1 MVLRALRC
9 RCVGTLVLA
18 AGSRHPR
25 ECIVV
30 PLIVCRPR
38 VLTPEQHEIATR
50 RSVEINPANALA
62 RREIEL
68 GPVGRRGGPRRLV
81 IAVGYQWPA
90 SGQRLPVQ
98 FLDTPSS
105 ALRKRILAHMNA
117 WSEHANVR
125 FDETR
130 ETGRVRIARL
140 DRPASLAGYWS
151 YLGTQV
157 DAIPPD
163 EPTLN
168 LEGFT
173 MRTPDREFRR
183 VVRHEA
189 GHALGFEHE
198 HLRAELI
205 ARIDRRKAFAYFDRT
220 QGWSREET
228 LAQVLTPLA
237 EHSILGTT
245 EADPLSVMCYQIPA
259 EITKDG
265 KAIPGGSD
273 ITALDAAFAARIYPR
288 PASDPA
294 SSGGARPASAPD
306 AMATPRATDRCAAID
321 AAAPGQDTFHLLVLD
336 PFDSHARTRAA
347 TQHADPEGAP
357 PPRDPPHFL
366 RVFASYGGARASVA
380 MQVRRIDDGAATRFG
395 RIIAT
400 HERIKRYTGRESG
413 SLPDEAALIAFGGNL
428 FDTLFDGDV
437 RRLFDEARA
446 RQHGRTLDLIL
457 TSMVSWIAEKPWEF
471 AYDTGRRRFLATED
485 VHFLR
490 NVVTSVPADR
500 IAPQPAPLRI
510 LVVAAQPLGAGRLSI
525 AQETA
530 VIRRGFEALVQA
542 GLAQVTVLPR
552 ATPGRLH
559 AALQAA
565 DYAVLHFIGHGR
577 LDEDS
582 GRGALVFEDEH
593 GHAALLGQ
601 RAVREIIC
609 QRGIRLVF
617 LNACQSGAGSP
628 ADFGQGVAQSL
639 VAHGVPA
646 LVANQYS
653 VLDTSATHFAQH
665 FYRALA
671 QGHSVGAAAR
681 EARIAVNYS
690 LQGEIIDWAI
700 PVVYARDPGMTL
712 CAPVGIAPA
721 ARAAPAARRTTA
733 VAPRAH
739 RIAVWD
745 IDNVFPALDASL
757 ARMDRAQRVF
767 GFERTDLS
775 APVDAWDLEHESD
788 DGRPALWA
796 EKLAHRFGRTP
807 MELGV
812 DLLIGIT
819 RHALRDDEWLNLHG
833 WWPDEGSAPIVLLSF
848 AGFEELPSEGARTER
863 ALARL
868 LLTALAGYF
877 GRLATHDG
885 GPRDCPM
892 SRAGNL
898 DLRHLTRATRFDPSC
913 RAQLRARLPDAW
925 PALDALSAAFR

>member
-1 MVLRALRC
+1 MRSARATGHRRQREQLRM
-9 RCVGTLVLA
+9 
-18 AGSRHPR
+18 PM
-25 ECIVV
+25 
-30 PLIVCRPR
+30 IVCRPR
-38 VLTPEQHEIATR
+38 ALTPAQHEVALR

-62 RREIEL
+62 PRTIAL
-68 GPVGRRGGPRRLV
+68 APDGGRRGPRRLV
-81 IAVGYQWPA
+81 LAVGYRWPA
-90 SGQRLPVQ
+90 SGQQLAVQ
-98 FLDTPSS
+98 FLDAPST

-125 FDETR
+125 FEETR
-130 ETGRVRIARL
+130 DVGRIRIARL
-140 DRPASLAGYWS
+140 EPPDPMAGYWS

-157 DAIPPD
+157 EAIPPH

-198 HLRAELI
+198 HLRSELI
-205 ARIDRRKAFAYFDRT
+205 ARIDRRKAYAWFERT
-220 QGWSREET
+220 QGWSQEET
-228 LAQVLTPLA
+228 RAQVLTPLA
-237 EHSILGTT
+237 RASISGTR
-245 EADPLSVMCYQIPA
+245 EADPLSIMCYQIPG

-265 KAIPGGSD
+265 APIPGGRD
-273 ITALDAAFAARIYPR
+273 ITATDAAFAARVYPR
-288 PASDPA
+288 PDPA
-294 SSGGARPASAPD
+294 ARDEADATRRAGATSCAEPA
-306 AMATPRATDRCAAID
+306 
-321 AAAPGQDTFHLLVLD
+321 GQDVFQLLVLD
-336 PFDSHARTRAA
+336 PFDSRAGSRDATRAP
-347 TQHADPEGAP
+347 DPASDA

-366 RVFASYGGARASVA
+366 RVFASYGGARADFA
-380 MQVRRIDDGAATRFG
+380 MQVRRIEGGSATRFG

-400 HERIKRYTGRESG
+400 HERIKRYTGHESG
-413 SLPDEAALIAFGGNL
+413 HLPNEAALIAFGGQL

-446 RQHGRTLDLIL
+446 RQHGRTLDLVL

-471 AYDTGRRRFLATED
+471 AYDTARRRFLATED

-490 NVVTSVPADR
+490 NVATGVPADR
-500 IAPQPAPLRI
+500 LAPLSAPLRV

-530 VIRRGFEALVQA
+530 VIRRGFESLVQD
-542 GLAQVTVLPR
+542 GLCTITVLAR

-559 AALQAA
+559 AALQAD
-565 DYAVLHFIGHGR
+565 DYAVLHFIGHGSF
-577 LDEDS
+577 DADA

-601 RAVREIIC
+601 RAVREIIS

-617 LNACQSGAGSP
+617 LNACQSGSGP
-628 ADFGQGVAQSL
+628 RLDFGQGVAQSL

-646 LVANQYS
+646 VVANQYG
-653 VLDTSATHFAQH
+653 VLDTSATQFAQH

-671 QGHSVGAAAR
+671 QGEGIGSAAR

-712 CAPVGIAPA
+712 CLPKRA
-721 ARAAPAARRTTA
+721 ARRVAAPAAA
-733 VAPRAH
+733 RARSH
-739 RIAVWD
+739 RIGIWD
-745 IDNVFPALDASL
+745 VDNVFPGLDATL
-757 ARMDRAQRVF
+757 ARMQSAQPAF
-767 GFERTDLS
+767 GFERCDLS
-775 APVDAWDLEHESD
+775 APVDAWDLDHAGD
-788 DGRPALWA
+788 DDRPSLWA
-796 EKLAHRFGRTP
+796 EKLAHRLARMP
-807 MELGV
+807 MELGL
-812 DLLIGIT
+812 DLLVGIT
-819 RHALRDDEWLNLHG
+819 RHPMRDDEWLNLHG
-833 WWPDEGSAPIVLLSF
+833 WWPDRDAAPIVLLSF
-848 AGFEELPSEGARTER
+848 AGFDALPSEGARTER

-868 LLTALAGYF
+868 LVTAMAGYF
-877 GRLATHDG
+877 AGVATHDA

-898 DLRHLTRATRFDPSC
+898 DPRHLGRAAQFDPSC
-913 RAQLRARLPDAW
+913 RAALRARLPQHW
-925 PALDALSAAFR
+925 PALEALVAAFR